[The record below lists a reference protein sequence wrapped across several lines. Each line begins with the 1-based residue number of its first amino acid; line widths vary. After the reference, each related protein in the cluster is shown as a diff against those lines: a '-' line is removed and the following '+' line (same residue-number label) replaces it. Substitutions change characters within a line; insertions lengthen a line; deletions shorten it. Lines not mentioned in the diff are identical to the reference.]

1 MIVLLKL
8 LFAHLLGDF
17 ILQPTKWAKAKEQ
30 LKIKAYQLYVHIAI
44 HFALVMLFM
53 WNWNFWPW
61 ALIIASSHL
70 IIDSLKIYLQTKKNA
85 RLLFFIDQLLHL
97 LVILT
102 IWVLYRQD
110 VLAWFQT
117 VDQATFTQVMLWT
130 LTFVFLTKPLS
141 IAVRIFI
148 SKWTPDTANKED
160 DSLESAGEY
169 IGYLE
174 RLLIFLFIV
183 IDHWEGVGFLLAA
196 KSIFRFGDLTASKDR
211 KLTEYVLI
219 GTLVSF
225 GSAIAASLL
234 FKYGLA
240 LIS

>member
-1 MIVLLKL
+1 MIILVKL

-17 ILQPTKWAKAKEQ
+17 ILQPTRWTQAKERY
-30 LKIKAYQLYVHIAI
+30 KIKAYQLYLHIGI
-44 HFALVMLFM
+44 HFALVMLLI
-53 WNWNFWPW
+53 WDWNFWPW

-97 LVILT
+97 IVIFT
-102 IWVLYRQD
+102 IWLLYYQD
-110 VLAWFQT
+110 LQSWFQSFDET
-117 VDQATFTQVMLWT
+117 DLTQILLWIST
-130 LTFVFLTKPLS
+130 IVFLTKPLS
-141 IAVRIFI
+141 IAIRIFI
-148 SKWTPDTANKED
+148 SKWTPYTESKEN

-174 RLLIFLFIV
+174 RLLVFIFIV
-183 IDHWEGVGFLLAA
+183 INHWEGVGFLLAA

-219 GTLVSF
+219 GTLLSF
-225 GSAIAASLL
+225 GAAVATSLI
-234 FKYGLA
+234 FTYA
-240 LIS
+240 LDIIK